1 MICKECGHKLPE
13 GSVYCSQCGTRV
25 RANDEEEFLALNR
38 RKTRY
43 IAEKQNERSCKAY
56 AQVAADAA
64 WRLAVLLYNEN
75 IRKTTGSRHILSKG
89 YCPPDARF
97 VIEMEA
103 ECIMKSL
110 DAIHYKAVIE
120 RSKIA

>member
-1 MICKECGHKLPE
+1 MICKECGNKLPE
-13 GSVYCSQCGTRV
+13 GSVYCSQCGTKV

-38 RKTRY
+38 RKRRY
-43 IAEKQNERSCKAY
+43 IAEKQSERSYSAY
-56 AQVAADAA
+56 ACAAADAS
-64 WRLAVLLYNEN
+64 WRLASLLYDEN
-75 IRKTTGSRHILSKG
+75 TRKTTGTRRLLSKG

-103 ECIMKSL
+103 ECIMKAL